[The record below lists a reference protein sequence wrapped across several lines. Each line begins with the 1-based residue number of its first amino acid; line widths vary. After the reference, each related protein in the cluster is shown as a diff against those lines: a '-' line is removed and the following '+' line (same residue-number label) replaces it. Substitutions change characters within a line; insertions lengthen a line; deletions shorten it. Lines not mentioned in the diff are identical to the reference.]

1 MVQQTNIMIYDAE
14 CRLCVSA
21 KEIMGRW
28 DAKRRLRFL
37 PFQDPEAF
45 SLVPDLPKI
54 GCLNAMRVIDQEGR
68 VSIGIDALR
77 AILYLLPG
85 GFIIASLF
93 RLPGV
98 YFVAENIY
106 CWIARNRYLLLGA
119 VRSKDASSSTCLY
132 QRYL

>member
-1 MVQQTNIMIYDAE
+1 MAEQINILIYDAE

-21 KEIMGRW
+21 KEIMERW

-54 GCLNAMRVIDQEGR
+54 GCLNAMRVIDQKGR

-85 GFIIASLF
+85 GFIIARLS

-106 CWIARNRYLLLGA
+106 FWIARNRYRLLGA
-119 VRSKDASSSTCLY
+119 ARSQVASSSTRRN
-132 QRYL
+132 Q

>member
-1 MVQQTNIMIYDAE
+1 MADQTNILIYDAE
-14 CRLCVSA
+14 CQLCVSA
-21 KEIMGRW
+21 KEVLKRW
-28 DAKRRLRFL
+28 DSQRKFRFL

-54 GCLNAMRVIDQEGR
+54 ACLDAMRIIDQEGR

-77 AILYLLPG
+77 AILLLLPG

-106 CWIARNRYLLLGA
+106 CWIAKNRYRLLGA
-119 VRSKDASSSTCLY
+119 ARSQVASSSTCRN
-132 QRYL
+132 Q

>member
-1 MVQQTNIMIYDAE
+1 MAQQTNTLIYDAE
-14 CRLCVSA
+14 CRLCVST
-21 KEIMGRW
+21 KEILKRL
-28 DAKRRLRFL
+28 DSRRRLRFL

-54 GCLNAMRVIDQEGR
+54 GRLNAMRVIDQEGR

-77 AILYLLPG
+77 AILHLLPG
-85 GFIIASLF
+85 GFIFASLF

-106 CWIARNRYLLLGA
+106 CWIARNRYRLLGA
-119 VRSKDASSSTCLY
+119 ARSQVASSSTCRNH
-132 QRYL
+132 RYL